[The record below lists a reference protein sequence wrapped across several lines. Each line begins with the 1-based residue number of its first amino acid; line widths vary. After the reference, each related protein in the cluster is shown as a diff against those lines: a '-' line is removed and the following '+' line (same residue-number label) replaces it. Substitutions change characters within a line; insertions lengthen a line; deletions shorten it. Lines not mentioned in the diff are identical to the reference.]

1 MQRIFSR
8 LSLTGK
14 LASIVVA
21 INVFSLAA
29 FAFHGWSNETISA
42 VTQAS
47 VNWSHTAEQ
56 FAEVSAGGVKWGKAD
71 VIRDGYKLY
80 RDDPALNLVQ
90 FSALNLSGQPVDSW
104 TRDGTSGLPAGEQL
118 AALVK
123 ASAGKTMLDMTN
135 ASSGFVTVV
144 APLPKSKSGAD
155 VGFVITS
162 WSTTTIYDAALKS
175 ALATLAFEGV
185 FVVISVVALLFA
197 LRRMVTVPLNTI
209 GESIKVLQQGDY
221 RTPVPFTAKQ
231 DLIGTVARALDTFRK
246 QMIVAGE
253 TDENARAQQR
263 LLDEERAA
271 SARAMADSAQE
282 QYAVMSKLAH
292 ALEELAAG
300 DFSGRLGDLGADFAK
315 VSGDF
320 NRMVVSVAAT
330 LQDISETASQ
340 VEAGSS
346 NLASSADQL
355 SKRTEQQA
363 ASLEETA
370 AALDEITSTVQTSSQ
385 KASEAGEQV
394 MEAKTSAHMS
404 ATIVKQAIGAMD
416 RIQDSS
422 SRIGQIIGV
431 VDEIAFQTNLLA
443 LNAGVE
449 AARAGDAGKGFA
461 VVAQEVRA
469 LAQRSAAAAKE
480 IKDLVSISG
489 KEVESGVRLVNETG
503 DSLLKIENQIND
515 ISDTIQMMVQSYRE
529 QSSGLREINTAINHM
544 DQTTQQNAAMVE
556 ETNAA
561 CMELLSL
568 STTLK
573 EAVGR
578 FTLST
583 GTGRPVH
590 AAMRVAS

>member
-29 FAFHGWSNETISA
+29 FAFHGWSNETTSA
-42 VTQAS
+42 VTRAS
-47 VNWSHTAEQ
+47 ANWSHTAEQ

-162 WSTTTIYDAALKS
+162 WSTTAIYDAALKS

-185 FVVISVVALLFA
+185 FVVISVAALLFA

-253 TDENARAQQR
+253 SGENARAQQR

-282 QYAVMSKLAH
+282 QYAVMEQARARPGGLGRRRLQRPPRRSRCRFRQGFERLQPYGRIGRGN
-292 ALEELAAG
+292 AAG
-300 DFSGRLGDLGADFAK
+300 YRRDGQPGGGRLL
-315 VSGDF
+315 
-320 NRMVVSVAAT
+320 
-330 LQDISETASQ
+330 
-340 VEAGSS
+340 
-346 NLASSADQL
+346 
-355 SKRTEQQA
+355 
-363 ASLEETA
+363 
-370 AALDEITSTVQTSSQ
+370 
-385 KASEAGEQV
+385 
-394 MEAKTSAHMS
+394 
-404 ATIVKQAIGAMD
+404 
-416 RIQDSS
+416 
-422 SRIGQIIGV
+422 
-431 VDEIAFQTNLLA
+431 
-443 LNAGVE
+443 
-449 AARAGDAGKGFA
+449 
-461 VVAQEVRA
+461 
-469 LAQRSAAAAKE
+469 
-480 IKDLVSISG
+480 
-489 KEVESGVRLVNETG
+489 
-503 DSLLKIENQIND
+503 
-515 ISDTIQMMVQSYRE
+515 
-529 QSSGLREINTAINHM
+529 
-544 DQTTQQNAAMVE
+544 
-556 ETNAA
+556 
-561 CMELLSL
+561 
-568 STTLK
+568 
-573 EAVGR
+573 
-578 FTLST
+578 
-583 GTGRPVH
+583 
-590 AAMRVAS
+590 